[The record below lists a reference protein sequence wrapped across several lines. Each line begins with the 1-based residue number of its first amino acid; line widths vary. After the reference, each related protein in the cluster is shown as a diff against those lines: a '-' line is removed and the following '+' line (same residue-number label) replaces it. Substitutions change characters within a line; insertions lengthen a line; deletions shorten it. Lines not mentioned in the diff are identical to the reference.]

1 MHACRNTC
9 HADETIVFSEHEIL
23 SCQHDNFI
31 KNISTNEKSPK
42 NITFN

>member
-9 HADETIVFSEHEIL
+9 HADKTIVFSEHEIL
-23 SCQHDNFI
+23 SWQHDNFI
-31 KNISTNEKSPK
+31 KNISTNEISPK